1 MFVLCRVP
9 GSAKVTMKL
18 FVSLLIL
25 ALVVVAVARK
35 PRTGVN
41 QSGLNFIEPSEWL
54 SESSTLTVA
63 TFNIQTGKSLQGV
76 RDIFKSANAITGADI
91 VGVQEVYAQSW
102 LNILGF
108 GQSQSL
114 ALTQNGRFGHLF
126 ASTRFRWFRE
136 HRGNLNL
143 SKLPISKWE
152 IVMLPDV
159 TGKSFRNMT
168 VSHFSWQNQDIV
180 FINTHLHTSKGRE
193 QQLKFVLAEFDKYDR
208 VIVVGDFNSKI
219 DTPLL
224 AKIILTK
231 PVTDAISKASLDLD
245 NPDRIDWILTKG
257 FKVNSGEMIE
267 KGISDHPY
275 YEVNLSLNDNL

>member
-1 MFVLCRVP
+1 M
-9 GSAKVTMKL
+9 
-18 FVSLLIL
+18 
-25 ALVVVAVARK
+25 VVAIARK
-35 PRTGVN
+35 PRTGIN

-54 SESSTLTVA
+54 SEPSTLTVA
-63 TFNIQTGKSLQGV
+63 TFNIQTGKSLTGI
-76 RDIFKSANAITGADI
+76 RDISKSTNAIAGADI
-91 VGVQEVYAQSW
+91 IGVQEVYATSW
-102 LNILGF
+102 LNDMGIGH
-108 GQSQSL
+108 SQTN
-114 ALTQNGRFGHLF
+114 ALTKNSAFGHLF

-143 SKLPISKWE
+143 SKLPVTKWK

-168 VSHFSWQNQDIV
+168 VSHFTWQNQDIV

-193 QQLKFVLAEFDKYDR
+193 QQLNFVLAEFDKHDH
-208 VIVVGDFNSKI
+208 VILVGDFNSKI

-224 AKIILTK
+224 EKTLLKTQIS
-231 PVTDAISKASLDLD
+231 DAISKANLDLN

-257 FKVNSGEMIE
+257 FKVNSGKMIE

-275 YEVNLSLNDNL
+275 YEVNLSFNEVQ

>member
-1 MFVLCRVP
+1 
-9 GSAKVTMKL
+9 MKT

-25 ALVVVAVARK
+25 VLVVVAIARK
-35 PRTGVN
+35 PRTGIN
-41 QSGLNFIEPSEWL
+41 QSGSKFITPKEWL
-54 SESSTLTVA
+54 SEPSTLTVA
-63 TFNIQTGKSLQGV
+63 TFNIQTGKSLTGI
-76 RDIFKSANAITGADI
+76 RDISKSATTIAGADI
-91 VGVQEVYAQSW
+91 VGVQEVYATNW
-102 LNILGF
+102 LNEMGI
-108 GQSQSL
+108 GQTQAN
-114 ALTQNGRFGHLF
+114 ALTNNTSFGHLF
-126 ASTRFRWFRE
+126 ASTRYRWFRE

-143 SKLPISKWE
+143 SKLPITKWD

-168 VSHFSWQNQDIV
+168 VFHFTWQHQDVV

-193 QQLKFVLAEFDKYDR
+193 QQLEFVLTEFDKHDR
-208 VIVVGDFNSKI
+208 VILVGDFNSKI

-224 AKIILTK
+224 AHAFSEVPII
-231 PVTDAISKASLDLD
+231 DAISKAGLDLN

-275 YEVNLSLNDNL
+275 YEVNLSFNEIR